1 MMERDRGGRR
11 RRETRERDG
20 EERQW
25 RAMKET
31 DARER
36 RGRGTA
42 ERDEGGR
49 HQETPHPHSLAP
61 PHTYNA
67 SITVLPQIHLNVE
80 VLLVYLYMLV
90 ARQESA
96 L

>member
-1 MMERDRGGRR
+1 MERDEGERQG
-11 RRETRERDG
+11 RETRERDKG
-20 EERQW
+20 ERQEERD
-25 RAMKET
+25 KE
-31 DARER
+31 E
-36 RGRGTA
+36 
-42 ERDEGGR
+42 R

-61 PHTYNA
+61 PHIFNL

-90 ARQESA
+90 ARQEFA